1 MNVHSGVHTQR
12 RRCAARVA
20 PQAHDGRSAATRLR
34 STRSPVRG
42 VWSASVTAPTLRALD
57 SGHASSRGDTV
68 SDQPAGHYYAEGDPP
83 GTVRYWDGTQWV
95 GDPIPAPPS
104 ASPTPPSGSPV
115 TASGS
120 DSDRFAGLGVRIGAS
135 LIDAI
140 VAIVAVLII
149 VVFVF
154 TESTNDSF
162 GSSANR
168 SDGLIVGLLFYLV
181 FLWMVVQFGGTPGTI
196 LGLRITKKTGRAIRL
211 ARRSCAAFRPPRQH
225 PSRPVRHHPRQQLRR
240 W

>member
-1 MNVHSGVHTQR
+1 M
-12 RRCAARVA
+12 
-20 PQAHDGRSAATRLR
+20 
-34 STRSPVRG
+34 
-42 VWSASVTAPTLRALD
+42 
-57 SGHASSRGDTV
+57 

-83 GTVRYWDGTQWV
+83 DTVRYWDGTQWV

-104 ASPTPPSGSPV
+104 ASPPPPSGSPV
-115 TASGS
+115 TAAGS

-154 TESTNDSF
+154 TASTNDRF
-162 GSSANR
+162 GSSASR

-181 FLWMVVQFGGTPGTI
+181 FLWMVVQFGGTPGKLM
-196 LGLRITKKTGRAIRL
+196 LGLRITEEDGQTPVGWRGAFMRSLPGLLGNIPVVGFVITLGAAIASL
-211 ARRSCAAFRPPRQH
+211 VMVANDPERRSAYDRIGSTRVVYRKF
-225 PSRPVRHHPRQQLRR
+225 LD
-240 W
+240 